1 MWANLK
7 TLKRQ
12 ITDHR
17 HTLTTFDPNVSK
29 DADVG
34 QRHVCYSGNY
44 KHDHNI
50 NTWICIITKNKNK
63 HGVYVGQCRSNPGA
77 PVCATCGLNMNTVT
91 CISSKLHP
99 CGLCDLRLQLN
110 AQNNFRESLCLTCS
124 CWSSPAHR
132 CQGRTP
138 LLLLLLLGLCLWISS
153 VSAWTAA
160 AAVSSFLSGNWVKSP
175 RVESGCLPGWESRGS
190 RVAPP
195 GCPRGWSLHPLHLWG
210 TPTSSAPSSP
220 SPVIWGWTVSGLWA
234 CWTYSWCPPCEQ
246 ELLAAGALRHWL
258 SGRTCRAGY
267 RERTDVPTPGA
278 RNQVEER
285 WTNKRSPKGKH
296 TRLHLRL

>member
-1 MWANLK
+1 MPDN
-7 TLKRQ
+7 
-12 ITDHR
+12 R
-17 HTLTTFDPNVSK
+17 HTLTTFDPYVSK

-34 QRHVCYSGNY
+34 QRHVCYFGNY
-44 KHDHNI
+44 KHDHKHNKYKHM
-50 NTWICIITKNKNK
+50 NLWNNEKQKQTWMWDSANLTR
-63 HGVYVGQCRSNPGA
+63 VRSSR
-77 PVCATCGLNMNTVT
+77 VCHMWAKQNTVWHCVT
-91 CISSKLHP
+91 SAYSSTLK
-99 CGLCDLRLQLN
+99 
-110 AQNNFRESLCLTCS
+110 AQNNFRESFWLTCS

-138 LLLLLLLGLCLWISS
+138 LLLLLLGLCLWISS

-220 SPVIWGWTVSGLWA
+220 SPVIWGWIVSGLWA

-246 ELLAAGALRHWL
+246 EHSCSLQEH
-258 SGRTCRAGY
+258 SGTDSPGEPAERVTASPRTCPHRVRAI
-267 RERTDVPTPGA
+267 R
-278 RNQVEER
+278 
-285 WTNKRSPKGKH
+285 
-296 TRLHLRL
+296 